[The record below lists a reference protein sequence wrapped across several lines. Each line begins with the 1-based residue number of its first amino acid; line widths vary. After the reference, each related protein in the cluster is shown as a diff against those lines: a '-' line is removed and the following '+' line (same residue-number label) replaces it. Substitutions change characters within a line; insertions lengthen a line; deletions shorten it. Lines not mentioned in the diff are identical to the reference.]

1 MSSPQN
7 EYSTIFSAPAEHND
21 KKPTKSPLLK
31 RLLATLLAV
40 CLIAGVTV
48 AVVKLIPE
56 KAEDENADTTFE
68 VISIDTANIAT
79 AEVIEEKNKITFV
92 SELVEG
98 QSESKTV
105 WHIDGIDKDLT
116 DSDKIESAV
125 ESASKINAIK
135 LIEGDLADYG
145 LGTPKLTINFTA
157 ANLSFENFSVL
168 VGDTAPAGLGYYC
181 KISNKDGIY
190 LVNNDFSAL
199 FGCSPLDFAD
209 TTGIPGIEQTAEN
222 ADCFSDGSL
231 VLFDYIKLSGQ
242 NYNGLTIVPQTDEK
256 INSYF
261 AYKITSP
268 SVRIGNDTA
277 VNELLTIATNGIA
290 SSGAY
295 CFNPTAADI
304 EKYKLND
311 PYVTFEISV
320 KGKVYTIKAA
330 KVDDTY
336 FAVMVSGGNMIHK
349 IPAASMS
356 FVNNKTTDYYSSFII
371 LENLSG
377 LSGFNVAFQNG
388 QSYNFK
394 TEYNSENESYRAF
407 LGENELDIENFK
419 KLYRQFIELT
429 PAEYDSKVING
440 AVLTIN
446 LVHSDGTPNTVV
458 EFKVYSPQRYQ
469 VELDGIPMGL
479 ITASTYEKFAQNIEN
494 TAQGK
499 PVAE

>member
-1 MSSPQN
+1 MSSPQ

-21 KKPTKSPLLK
+21 KKPPKKPLLK

-56 KAEDENADTTFE
+56 KARDDNTDSSFE
-68 VISIDTANIAT
+68 VINIDSANIAT
-79 AEVIEEKNKITFV
+79 AEVIEDQNKIIFV

-98 QSESKTV
+98 ESKSETV
-105 WHIDGIDKDLT
+105 WQVSGTDKDLT
-116 DSDKIESAV
+116 DSDKIKSAV

-135 LIEGDLADYG
+135 IIEGNIADYG
-145 LGTPKLTINFTA
+145 LEAPKLTINFTA
-157 ANLSFENFSVL
+157 ANAAFENFSVL
-168 VGDTAPAGLGYYC
+168 VGNTAPAGLGYYC
-181 KISNKDGIY
+181 KISNKDAIY
-190 LVNNDFSAL
+190 LVDNDFSVL
-199 FGCSPLDFAD
+199 FSCSPLDFAD
-209 TTGIPGIEQTAEN
+209 TTGISGIEQTTEN

-268 SVRIGNDTA
+268 SVRIGSDTA

-304 EKYKLND
+304 AKYKLNN
-311 PYVTFEISV
+311 PYATFEISV

-336 FAVMVSGGNMIHK
+336 FAVMANGDNMIHK
-349 IPAASMS
+349 IPAASVS
-356 FVNNKTTDYYSSFII
+356 FASGQTTDYYSSFII

-394 TEYNSENESYRAF
+394 TEYNNENESYKAY
-407 LGENELDIENFK
+407 LGDSELDIENFK

-429 PAEYDSKVING
+429 PAEYDSKAING
-440 AVLTIN
+440 AALTIN

-479 ITASTYEKFAQNIEN
+479 ITASTYEKFAQNIKN
-494 TAQGK
+494 TAQGN